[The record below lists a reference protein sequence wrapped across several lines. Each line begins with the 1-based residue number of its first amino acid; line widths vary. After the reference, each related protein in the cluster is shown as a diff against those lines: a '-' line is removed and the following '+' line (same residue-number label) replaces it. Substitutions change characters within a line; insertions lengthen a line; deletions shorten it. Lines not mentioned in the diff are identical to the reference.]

1 MQFDWLFWGIAFL
14 LFLPLHLGTPLLFL
28 LIQDGPEGVRTVL
41 PRLLRRGAISAAMAF
56 ALAIWL
62 WPASRPA
69 AISAIV
75 IAMFHPWWDLLLARC
90 KR

>member
-1 MQFDWLFWGIAFL
+1 MQSDWLFWGIAFL

-28 LIQDGPEGVRTVL
+28 LIQDGPEGVRTAFA
-41 PRLLRRGAISAAMAF
+41 RLMCRGAIRAAMEF
-56 ALAIWL
+56 TLAIWL

-75 IAMFHPWWDLLLARC
+75 IAMLHPWWDLLLARR
-90 KR
+90 KH